1 MSGGRF
7 LVSLREVSNSEVLL
21 LNSIIKA
28 DLNFWEE
35 NIYAK
40 NTIDSVTLELHTR
53 HDEMAKWNFRM

>member
-7 LVSLREVSNSEVLL
+7 LVNMREVNNSGKILL

-40 NTIDSVTLELHTR
+40 DTIDNVKLKLHTR
-53 HDEMAKWNFRM
+53 LDEMAI